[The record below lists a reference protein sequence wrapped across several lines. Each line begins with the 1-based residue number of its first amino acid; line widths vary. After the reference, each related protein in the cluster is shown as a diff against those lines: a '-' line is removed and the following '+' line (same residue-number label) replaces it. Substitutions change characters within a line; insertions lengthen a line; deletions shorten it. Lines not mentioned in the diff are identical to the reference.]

1 MTPLRVVIA
10 GGGVAGLE
18 ALLALRA
25 DAGDRCDVTLLSA
38 QPDFVFRPLAVA
50 EPFVRGAAR
59 HHPLDTIARDAGA
72 RLVGGAVSAVDDD
85 ARALTTDAG
94 ELLPYDAL
102 LLATGARPVPA
113 LPRAFTWDDRTAAE
127 TSRELVAEVEG
138 GALKRLA
145 IVLPPGPGWPAPG
158 YELALLLARRAR
170 GMGAE
175 PAITVVTA
183 EPSPLAV
190 FGDAASEEVDAEL
203 DAAGVR
209 FEGSVEAE
217 LDPADPRVVVLK
229 PSSRRINADR
239 VLALP
244 RLAGRAPD
252 GIPADEAGFV
262 EVDERCRVR
271 GRERIWAAGD
281 GIAFPVKHGSL
292 AAQQGGVAAAG
303 IAALAGAPVDVEP
316 FRPVLLGELLTGRRP
331 RWFRRAYDDEHGEV
345 AGEPRWGP
353 PGKIAGRHLAP
364 YLARADPAALSPTPP
379 PG

>member
-25 DAGDRCDVTLLSA
+25 DAGDRCDVTLLAA

-50 EPFVRGAAR
+50 EPFARGAAR
-59 HHPLDTIARDAGA
+59 RHPLDAIARDAGA
-72 RLVGGAVSAVDDD
+72 RLVTGAVTAVDDD
-85 ARALTTDAG
+85 ARTLTTDAG
-94 ELLPYDAL
+94 ERLPYDAL

-127 TSRELVAEVEG
+127 TSRELVGEVEG

-175 PAITVVTA
+175 PEITVITA

-190 FGDAASEEVDAEL
+190 FGAAASEEVDAEL

-217 LDPADPRVVVLK
+217 LDPADPRVVVLR
-229 PSSRRINADR
+229 PSERRIHADR

-252 GIPADEAGFV
+252 GIPADEAGFID
-262 EVDERCRVR
+262 VDEHCRVR
-271 GRERIWAAGD
+271 GRERVWAAGD

-292 AAQQGGVAAAG
+292 AAQQAGVAAAA
-303 IAALAGAPVDVEP
+303 IAALAGAPVTPEP
-316 FRPVLLGELLTGRRP
+316 FRPVLVGELLTGRRP
-331 RWFRRAYDDEHGEV
+331 RYFRRAHDDEHGEV
-345 AGEPRWGP
+345 AAEPRWGP
-353 PGKIAGRHLAP
+353 PGKISGRHLAP
-364 YLARADPAALSPTPP
+364 YLAQADPGLSHAPRPQ
-379 PG
+379 